1 MSEKVVKNYIQYI
14 VGGRILVGPFVSK
27 LDGVTV
33 LDNINDLSV
42 SEIQI
47 KKANNSYFVPITNNE
62 QAGPLYVTAGKGY
75 YSIEVQPADADVLG
89 SFDIAINYKDAL
101 PVKKA
106 CEIKRVHLIGKR
118 TQTNGTITTV
128 PANIIFD
135 GENLYITI
143 TPNENYM
150 LATFSIN
157 GVDKKGEETLVPGP
171 GGSSCY
177 GIPNVASD
185 VEIQIRCSQP

>member
-1 MSEKVVKNYIQYI
+1 M
-14 VGGRILVGPFVSK
+14 LVGPFVSK

-33 LDNINDLSV
+33 LDNIGDFSV

-47 KKANNSYFVPITNNE
+47 KKADSNYFVPISHDE
-62 QAGPLYVTAGKGY
+62 QVGPLYVTAGKGY
-75 YSIEVQPADADVLG
+75 YSIGVQPADADVLG

-106 CEIKRVHLIGKR
+106 CEVKRVHMIGKK

-128 PANIIFD
+128 PANTIFD
-135 GENLYITI
+135 GENLYITL
-143 TPNENYM
+143 TPDENYT

-171 GGSSCY
+171 GGASCY

-185 VEIQIRCSQP
+185 VEIRMTCDQPQP